1 MYIGIQQIE
10 TILSVDHLIQLNL
23 FLDLVNVISYEFARP
38 PDCKDSDLTL
48 FGCESILFKMDSVGN
63 GVLYEKSKLGLC
75 LGNKAD
81 AFDFSKV
88 GPSIHYYYAQ
98 FLSTFH
104 HLDQT
109 SKVKS

>member
-1 MYIGIQQIE
+1 MII
-10 TILSVDHLIQLNL
+10 
-23 FLDLVNVISYEFARP
+23 FLDSVNVCTVVSHEFARP

-48 FGCESILFKMDSVGN
+48 FGCENILFKMDSVGN

-88 GPSIHYYYAQ
+88 GPSTDYYAP
-98 FLSTFH
+98 FLSIFH
-104 HLDQT
+104 HRDILPNFH
-109 SKVKS
+109 K